1 LLKTFLI
8 ACVILAMPV
17 QAASIEAPQVE
28 VVKVNTIPQCNQ
40 FRHLVEKYDWDTEL
54 VMKIMELESSCN
66 PNAVG
71 DGHLTF
77 ENGTKGMSC
86 GLMQVRVLEG
96 RPDCETLK
104 NPETNLEWA
113 YKIFKER
120 ENYTAWSVLKKAK
133 LALEK

>member
-1 LLKTFLI
+1 
-8 ACVILAMPV
+8 MPV

-28 VVKVNTIPQCNQ
+28 VVKVNTIPECNQ
-40 FRHLVEKYDWDTEL
+40 YRHLVEKYDWDTEL

-66 PNAVG
+66 TNAVG